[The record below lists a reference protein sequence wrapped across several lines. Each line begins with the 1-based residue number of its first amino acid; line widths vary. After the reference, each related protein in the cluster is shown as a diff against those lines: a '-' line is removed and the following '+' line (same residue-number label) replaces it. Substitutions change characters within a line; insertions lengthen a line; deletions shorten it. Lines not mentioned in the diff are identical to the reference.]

1 MHAWL
6 QYVNTGTAKNITI
19 IAGVVAAILY
29 LNGALFRPFYDSG
42 PLPFPARAEVDK
54 LRVEAQKGLADTN
67 MALSEIVEVAKA
79 ARIEAQQAVQQNNDG
94 RAQRLLGQKIELE
107 ARLKIAP
114 NDTILRDA
122 YARTITDLAKVTAQ
136 PVTSSTTTSAPDN

>member
-19 IAGVVAAILY
+19 IAGV
-29 LNGALFRPFYDSG
+29 
-42 PLPFPARAEVDK
+42 
-54 LRVEAQKGLADTN
+54 
-67 MALSEIVEVAKA
+67 
-79 ARIEAQQAVQQNNDG
+79 
-94 RAQRLLGQKIELE
+94 
-107 ARLKIAP
+107 
-114 NDTILRDA
+114 DA